1 MTPGDT
7 SACVAPGRPVTGY
20 LPGQRVFGRHGA
32 TLEYFHGRV
41 VAVEPD
47 HVFPYT
53 VELGAGELIQVV
65 GHEIESDL
73 PAPGVGWEELV
84 DWLLP

>member
-1 MTPGDT
+1 MTPGDV
-7 SACVAPGRPVTGY
+7 SPCVAPGGRGVRY

-41 VAVEPD
+41 IADEPEA
-47 HVFPYT
+47 VFPYT
-53 VELGAGELIQVV
+53 VEVGEGALIWVV

-73 PAPGVGWEELV
+73 PVPGVGWEELV